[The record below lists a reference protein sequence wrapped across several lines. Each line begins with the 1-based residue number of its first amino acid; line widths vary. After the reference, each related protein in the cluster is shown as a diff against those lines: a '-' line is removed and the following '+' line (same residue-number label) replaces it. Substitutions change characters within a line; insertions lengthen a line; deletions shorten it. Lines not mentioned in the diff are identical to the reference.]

1 MEKRPRYIPEEE
13 AKTPDNVSDT
23 SPMLI
28 ERADC
33 TIPVDETDAMVQGFM
48 DETKMAEE
56 GSEMSMLDSVPTTQ
70 GDAAEE
76 SDPFKAPP
84 VPSDLFAGVDLP
96 RLQTRKQLK
105 GELSI
110 TVKIPEDLYRALL
123 ERDRKGRTTADTL
136 FNRALA
142 HRKLL
147 NYLDN
152 FRWAL
157 TEDNVL
163 EICDDKTIDPSV
175 DLPRVRRAI
184 TALQLEVDRE
194 MDRLYRCCHKK
205 KYGENYQFV
214 IDSPTS

>member
-56 GSEMSMLDSVPTTQ
+56 GSEMSMLDSVPKTQ
-70 GDAAEE
+70 GDATEE

-84 VPSDLFAGVDLP
+84 VPSDLFAGADLP

-110 TVKIPEDLYRALL
+110 TVAFQKISIELFWNATGREGPLL
-123 ERDRKGRTTADTL
+123 ILSSIG
-136 FNRALA
+136 
-142 HRKLL
+142 HLL
-147 NYLDN
+147 
-152 FRWAL
+152 
-157 TEDNVL
+157 
-163 EICDDKTIDPSV
+163 I
-175 DLPRVRRAI
+175 
-184 TALQLEVDRE
+184 
-194 MDRLYRCCHKK
+194 
-205 KYGENYQFV
+205 ENCL
-214 IDSPTS
+214 II